1 MSDRTPP
8 PELILSLAP
17 IWVFFISAIGAAV
30 GYLEDFKQDD
40 TPRVMVFK
48 ALTRLF
54 SSGFAAVL
62 TWHAIQALGVPVAWH
77 VPIVGISG
85 HMGVESLKIGGEILR
100 GWMNKRAGQGAQP

>member
-8 PELILSLAP
+8 PELFAQLAP
-17 IWVFFISAIGAAV
+17 LWVFFISAIGAAV

-40 TPRVMVFK
+40 TTRVMIFK
-48 ALTRLF
+48 AATRLF

-62 TWHAIQALGVPVAWH
+62 TWHAIRAMGVPEAWH

-85 HMGVESLKIGGEILR
+85 HMGVESLKIGAEVLR
-100 GWMNKRAGQGAQP
+100 GWMNKKATGGQS